1 MFMEKAMSVEEK
13 IRRAEEI
20 YNRRNGNYNVNY
32 SKNKEKKGKSFTY
45 RMVKQIIV
53 CFIIY
58 GIFYVVTN
66 REYFLSEEFKGKV
79 ESIVSQNETLNNT
92 YHYIMGYIEK
102 YFKNSEESGNEQ
114 EKDENAPNTE
124 TEQNLE
130 NNDENIGG
138 ANEESNNFEEEKS
151 QEEIDVADIKN
162 TTSFIIPVEGTISST
177 FGWRTPTTST
187 VPKYH
192 TGIDIA
198 ADTGTVIVAATEG
211 TVSVVSSEGD
221 YGNHLKIENGEIAT
235 LYAHCNKLYVE
246 EGATVKQ
253 GDKIAEVGETG
264 RATGPH
270 LHFEIRR
277 QDRFVNPEE
286 ILS

>member
-20 YNRRNGNYNVNY
+20 YNRRKGNYNVNY

-192 TGIDIA
+192 TGLDIA
-198 ADTGTVIVAATEG
+198 ATTGTVIKSATDG
-211 TVSVVSSEGD
+211 VITLASSEGD
-221 YGNHLKIENGEIAT
+221 YGNHYKISTGDIT
-235 LYAHCNKLYVE
+235 IIYAHCSKLYLK
-246 EGATVKQ
+246 EGDTVYQ
-253 GDKIAEVGETG
+253 GQEIAEVGSTG
-264 RATGPH
+264 NSTRTTST
-270 LHFEIRR
+270 F
-277 QDRFVNPEE
+277 
-286 ILS
+286 